1 MSGKA
6 LLGQLSDVDV
16 RLLRVFR
23 VIVECGGMSAA
34 ELELNISRSAIS
46 RHLKDLEIR
55 LGGLTLCR
63 RGRAGFALTEE
74 GQQIYEAALR
84 LQSAMDTF
92 RSDVDEIHQR
102 LTGNMTIAM
111 GDLTVTNPEA
121 HIGAALRLFSKQAPE
136 VTLEMHVQA
145 LNEIEPRVMDGTYQ
159 IGIVPMH
166 RESSCLDYCPLFSE
180 SMRLYCAPQHPL
192 YNLDH
197 SRLDWH
203 DIHKHRY
210 VGLGYHSPNMDL
222 THKVGLT
229 RSATAYEQEAILTL
243 ITSGNYLGFLP
254 THFAKAFVH
263 HGDIRCIN
271 NERFFYRVSY
281 AAIVRRVPGPS
292 RSVQTMLR
300 CLQNAHQDNDVTAD
314 PAAQTAVADQ
324 VARRR
329 EGSGTA

>member
-55 LGGLTLCR
+55 LGGLNLCR
-63 RGRAGFALTEE
+63 RGRAGFALTDE
-74 GQQIYEAALR
+74 GQQIYDATLR
-84 LQSAMDTF
+84 LQSAMDAF
-92 RSDVDEIHQR
+92 RTDVNEIHQR
-102 LTGNMTIAM
+102 MTGNMTIAM
-111 GDLTVTNPEA
+111 GDHTVTNPDA
-121 HIGAALRLFSKQAPE
+121 HIGTALRMFSNRAPE

-145 LNEIEPRVMDGTYQ
+145 LNAIEPRVMDGTFQ
-159 IGIVPMH
+159 IGIVPIH
-166 RESSCLDYCPLFSE
+166 RESSCLAYHPLFSE
-180 SMRLYCAPQHPL
+180 SMRLYCSPLHPL

-203 DIHKHRY
+203 DIRKHRY
-210 VGLGYHSPNMDL
+210 AGLGYHSPNMEL

-229 RSATAYEQEAILTL
+229 RSATAYDQEAVLTL

-254 THFAKAFVH
+254 SHYASAFVH
-263 HGDIRCIN
+263 EGRIRCLN
-271 NERFFYRVSY
+271 NGRFSYKVDY
-281 AAIVRRVPGPS
+281 AAIVRRVPEPS

-300 CLQNAHQDNDVTAD
+300 CLENAHRDNDV
-314 PAAQTAVADQ
+314 VADFVEQ
-324 VARRR
+324 AGTDSQTARRR
-329 EGSGTA
+329 SGTGSA